1 MKLANGQW
9 IIEQFEKWVP
19 RSLAVEGDRV
29 GLMVG
34 RLNKPVK
41 KVMIA
46 LDVLEP
52 VVDEAIEKEVDLII
66 AHHPLLYRPIKSL
79 DVTKGQ
85 GPIIEKCIK
94 NDITVYAAHTNLD
107 IATGGV
113 NDMLASHL
121 GLTNTKVLVPTA
133 EIPLKKLVA
142 FVPVGHV
149 EEVRQ
154 ALGDAGAGFIGGYSH
169 CTFASDGV
177 GTFIPGEGTNPYLG
191 KQGKMEFAKEKRI
204 ETVVPE
210 PLVKQV
216 TKALL
221 DVHPYEEPAYDLYP
235 LDLEGEK
242 VGLGRIGE
250 LEKEM
255 TLEEFAEH
263 VKESLQVPFVRAVRA
278 NDRPIKK
285 VAVLGGDGNKYW
297 SYAKRAGADVYVTG
311 DIYYHVAHDA
321 QMEGLNMIDPGH
333 HMEKV
338 MKEGVRKELEK
349 RLAQKKDTLSIIASE
364 VSTEPFTC
372 L

>member
-1 MKLANGQW
+1 MKPASGQW
-9 IIEQFEKWVP
+9 IIEEFEKWAP

-34 RLNKPVK
+34 TLNKPVK

-46 LDVLEP
+46 LDVLES
-52 VVDEAIEKEVDLII
+52 VVDEAIEKDVDLII
-66 AHHPLLYRPIKSL
+66 AHHPLLFRPIKQL
-79 DVTKGQ
+79 DVTEGQ

-94 NDITVYAAHTNLD
+94 NNITVYAAHTNLD
-107 IATGGV
+107 IAKGGV
-113 NDMLASHL
+113 NDMLASSL
-121 GLTNTKVLVPTA
+121 GVENTKVLVPTD

-142 FVPVGHV
+142 FVPEGHV

-169 CTFASDGV
+169 CTFASEGV

-191 KQGKMEFAKEKRI
+191 KQGKMEFAQEKRI

-210 PLVKQV
+210 PLVKKV
-216 TKALL
+216 TKTLV
-221 DVHPYEEPAYDLYP
+221 DVHPYEEPAFDLYP

-250 LEKEM
+250 LREEM
-255 TLEEFAEH
+255 TLEAFAEH
-263 VKESLQVPFVRAVRA
+263 VKKSLQVPFVRTVRA
-278 NDRPIKK
+278 NDRMIKT
-285 VAVLGGDGNKYW
+285 VAIRGGDGNKYW
-297 SYAKRAGADVYVTG
+297 SYAQRAGADVYVTG

-338 MKEGVRKELEK
+338 MKEGVQKELEK
-349 RLAQKKDTLSIIASE
+349 RLSSKPNAPTVIASE
-364 VSTEPFTC
+364 VSTEPFIC
-372 L
+372 M